1 MEDNTDRNFEEFSRR
16 VESDFILPDY
26 SSTKDKETLAK
37 YYFNLKTN
45 LKNTEKK
52 NEKKKEKK
60 ASDTDEKNKKDDKEN
75 TSSDKEKNLI
85 NAKNNNINI
94 NINKNSSGMSGLSS
108 SETEKIIFNGENL
121 QIPKNVKFGT
131 HSNFSLYEAIA
142 RELVFQ
148 IFHYPEMGYFKYNF
162 KINKNGISDNI
173 IEWLDSK
180 NKENA
185 NRFLIEFL
193 DKDITK
199 TNIDYKSEKFN
210 ISDEIMDIYNN
221 SKGEQGDEIPFRGDF
236 DFLIPNINSNL
247 LRDIFNDK
255 KLAPFLFY
263 GNINI
268 DNDKDENFDIIGE
281 IKESSEDHQKL
292 LDQIKKYISMMC
304 HFLNEKTNSEQ
315 ENTFHFNFKR
325 KKILMYVFNGEYK
338 NFLKIMTTF
347 KINRNK
353 FKNLKEYENEE
364 SYKNILRNFN
374 DNNENKT
381 HFLRLI
387 IYSGLAFIFLYIP
400 DILYIN
406 CKKILDNNK
415 FQKELELYKADA
427 KKKIETLENESNAA
441 KKKMLKMENES
452 NAAKIKMLKMADEL
466 AFTKQTMIEME
477 KKYETIVNE
486 LKREIEELKQ
496 KINK

>member
-94 NINKNSSGMSGLSS
+94 NKNSSGMSGLSS

-180 NKENA
+180 NKEDA

-364 SYKNILRNFN
+364 SYKNILKNFN
-374 DNNENKT
+374 DNNENET

-441 KKKMLKMENES
+441 KKKMSE
-452 NAAKIKMLKMADEL
+452 MAYEL
-466 AFTKQTMIEME
+466 AFTKKKMTEME

>member
-1 MEDNTDRNFEEFSRR
+1 MEDNTDRNFEEFSKR

-37 YYFNLKTN
+37 YYFNLKN
-45 LKNTEKK
+45 HLKK
-52 NEKKKEKK
+52 NE
-60 ASDTDEKNKKDDKEN
+60 SDTNEKNKKDDKEN
-75 TSSDKEKNLI
+75 TSSDKKKNLI
-85 NAKNNNINI
+85 NAKNNNDNI

-108 SETEKIIFNGENL
+108 SETEKIIFNKETL
-121 QIPKNVKFGT
+121 RIPKNVKFGT

-162 KINKNGISDNI
+162 KINKNRISDNI

-199 TNIDYKSEKFN
+199 KNIDYKSEIFN
-210 ISDEIMDIYNN
+210 ISDEIMNIYNN
-221 SKGEQGDEIPFRGDF
+221 SKGEQGDEISFRGDF
-236 DFLIPNINSNL
+236 GFFIPNINSNL
-247 LRDIFNDK
+247 LREIFNDK

-292 LDQIKKYISMMC
+292 LDQIKKYVSMMC
-304 HFLNEKTNSEQ
+304 HFLNQNSNDEQ
-315 ENTFHFNFKR
+315 EKTFHFNFQR

-353 FKNLKEYENEE
+353 FKNLKEYENEK
-364 SYKNILRNFN
+364 SYKNILKNFK
-374 DNNENKT
+374 DDNENET

-406 CKKILDNNK
+406 YKKILDNNK
-415 FQKELELYKADA
+415 FQKELESYKAEA
-427 KKKIETLENESNAA
+427 KQKIDTLEKES
-441 KKKMLKMENES
+441 
-452 NAAKIKMLKMADEL
+452 KIKMSEMEKKSKSVENEL
-466 AFTKQTMIEME
+466 ALTKQTMIEME
-477 KKYETIVNE
+477 KKYMKIVNE
-486 LKREIEELKQ
+486 LKSEIEELKQ

>member
-1 MEDNTDRNFEEFSRR
+1 MEDNTDRNFEEFSKR

-180 NKENA
+180 NKEDA

-193 DKDITK
+193 DKDI
-199 TNIDYKSEKFN
+199 

-221 SKGEQGDEIPFRGDF
+221 SKGERGDEIPFRGDF
-236 DFLIPNINSNL
+236 DFLIHSLKGTGKPNLASLCDIFGITDLAAILSPTLVVSSFTFKCLGSFLATSYTSLSKNGVLASKPNI
-247 LRDIFNDK
+247 IV
-255 KLAPFLFY
+255 FL
-263 GNINI
+263 
-268 DNDKDENFDIIGE
+268 
-281 IKESSEDHQKL
+281 S
-292 LDQIKKYISMMC
+292 
-304 HFLNEKTNSEQ
+304 T
-315 ENTFHFNFKR
+315 
-325 KKILMYVFNGEYK
+325 
-338 NFLKIMTTF
+338 
-347 KINRNK
+347 
-353 FKNLKEYENEE
+353 
-364 SYKNILRNFN
+364 
-374 DNNENKT
+374 
-381 HFLRLI
+381 
-387 IYSGLAFIFLYIP
+387 A
-400 DILYIN
+400 
-406 CKKILDNNK
+406 CKKSLTN
-415 FQKELELYKADA
+415 QK
-427 KKKIETLENESNAA
+427 
-441 KKKMLKMENES
+441 
-452 NAAKIKMLKMADEL
+452 
-466 AFTKQTMIEME
+466 
-477 KKYETIVNE
+477 
-486 LKREIEELKQ
+486 
-496 KINK
+496 